1 MKLIRK
7 EVKGLKKMRIK
18 LTLPYET
25 ILDEEVDKITAPGA
39 EGSFQILP
47 KHIDVV
53 ATLQP
58 GILILTKDDK
68 HKYFAIHKGVLVKEN
83 NVVYVS
89 SFQAIEGDSLDGL
102 HNALTENFKSLND
115 REKKAQKVL
124 VKLETDTIRRFMEIE
139 L

>member
-1 MKLIRK
+1 
-7 EVKGLKKMRIK
+7 MRIK
-18 LTLPYET
+18 LTLPYKT

-53 ATLQP
+53 WTLQP
-58 GILILTKDDK
+58 GILILTKDNK
-68 HKYFAIHKGVLVKEN
+68 NKYFAIHKGVLVKEAD
-83 NVVYVS
+83 VVYVS
-89 SFQAIEGDSLDGL
+89 SFQAIKGDSLDDL
-102 HNALTENFKSLND
+102 NKALTENFKTLD
-115 REKKAQKVL
+115 EHEKQAQKIL

>member
-1 MKLIRK
+1 MKLLKK
-7 EVKGLKKMRIK
+7 EGKGLIKLIIK

-25 ILDEEVDKITAPGA
+25 IIEKEVDKITAPGV

-53 ATLQP
+53 WTLQP
-58 GILILTKDDK
+58 GILILNTDDEDQ
-68 HKYFAIHKGVLVKEN
+68 YIAIDKGVLVKEDDI
-83 NVVYVS
+83 VYISV
-89 SFQAIEGDSLDGL
+89 FKAIKGDSLENL
-102 HNALTENFKSLND
+102 NKALAENFKNLDD

-124 VKLETDTIRRFMEIE
+124 VKLETDTMQRFMEIE

>member
-1 MKLIRK
+1 
-7 EVKGLKKMRIK
+7 MRIK

-53 ATLQP
+53 WTLQP

-68 HKYFAIHKGVLVKEN
+68 KKYFAIHKGVLVKKDD
-83 NVVYVS
+83 VVYVS

-102 HNALTENFKSLND
+102 NESIRENFKIMDD
-115 REKKAQKVL
+115 REKQAQKIL
-124 VKLETDTIRRFMEIE
+124 IKLETDTMRRFMEIE

>member
-1 MKLIRK
+1 
-7 EVKGLKKMRIK
+7 MRIK

-25 ILDEEVDKITAPGA
+25 ILEEEVDKITAPGA

-53 ATLQP
+53 WTLQP
-58 GILILTKDDK
+58 GILILSKDDK
-68 HKYFAIHKGVLVKEN
+68 KKYFAIHKGVLVKKDDI
-83 NVVYVS
+83 VYVS
-89 SFQAIEGDSLDGL
+89 TFHAIEGDSLDGL
-102 HNALTENFKSLND
+102 NEAIKENFKKLDD

-124 VKLETDTIRRFMEIE
+124 IKLETDTMRRFMEIE